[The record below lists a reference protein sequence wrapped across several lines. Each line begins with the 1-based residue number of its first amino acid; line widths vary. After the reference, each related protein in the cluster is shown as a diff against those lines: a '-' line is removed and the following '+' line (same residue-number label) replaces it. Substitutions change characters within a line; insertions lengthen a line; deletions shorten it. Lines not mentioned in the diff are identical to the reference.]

1 MKNGFVM
8 KENFLF
14 VLEKDRAED
23 CSLEAEKELFR
34 IGKSRK
40 KLVLVILVGADIYL
54 RRLMSRCLLLVI
66 QGVSILSSRRL
77 K

>member
-1 MKNGFVM
+1 MRNGFVM

-14 VLEKDRAED
+14 VSERDRAED
-23 CSLEAEKELFR
+23 CSLEIEKELFR
-34 IGKSRK
+34 IGESRK
-40 KLVLVILVGADIYL
+40 KAG
-54 RRLMSRCLLLVI
+54 RLGDTGRCRCVYKTSSSCLLLVI

>member
-1 MKNGFVM
+1 MFIS
-8 KENFLF
+8 ER
-14 VLEKDRAED
+14 DRAED
-23 CSLEAEKELFR
+23 CSLEIEKELFR

-40 KLVLVILVGADIYL
+40 KLVLVILVGADIYIKKTF
-54 RRLMSRCLLLVI
+54 SRCLLLVI